1 MTYYESKGKWLLKG
15 REGFSAYK
23 REVDWVNRW
32 LQSPWNPVMDFFPY
46 LSFAHVTVLYLDG
59 CYLYPEGW
67 MVREGSFSS
76 NRKDTRAYLIRD
88 LQIECDCRLLEIM
101 RITIYMLI
109 PKLIIFFFFNVH
121 VNTKVNNFKKYSKQE
136 RPMKITN

>member
-109 PKLIIFFFFNVH
+109 PKLIIFFFLMYMLIP
-121 VNTKVNNFKKYSKQE
+121 K
-136 RPMKITN
+136 